1 MQRISWTAHVTN
13 KTVLKQTCQVR
24 QLLHTIKNRQLQF
37 LGHITGQ
44 ENLEQILI
52 IELINGK
59 RARGCQRY
67 KYLDQLKTYTKIDT
81 EDRLHSL
88 KDRRKCKNICINAAE
103 SWNKRGA

>member
-24 QLLHTIKNRQLQF
+24 QLLNTIKNRQLQF

-52 IELINGK
+52 IGRINAK
-59 RARGCQRY
+59 RARGRQRY
-67 KYLDQLKTYTKIDT
+67 KYLNQLKTYTKLNT
-81 EDRLHSL
+81 EDLLHSL
-88 KDRRKCKNICINAAE
+88 KDRRKCKNIRINAAE
-103 SWNKRGA
+103 SWNRRGA